1 MRPPPVKR
9 GEKTIKGGGGSIQE
23 DNGGSEQHP
32 DQPEAAGGQHRQ
44 PPNDESERGAGA
56 VDAVDLDVDPPREQ
70 PAEVLPG
77 PATLEVTL
85 GQEQVRDRHDH
96 VAARC
101 EDPGHLLN
109 GGRGI
114 VHQVEGLTA
123 QHDAER
129 IVPEGEGEG
138 PENVRSP
145 KEAIDIDPPYRE
157 PRDQLKVRLCPAEE
171 IQYRSGWLRD
181 LLKCPYEGPSEALQ
195 MQIVPLGES
204 GLAPFPADPFDLAL
218 RQDPPVQTRPRP
230 RLEPCLPCS

>member
-1 MRPPPVKR
+1 MGPPPVKR

-23 DNGGSEQHP
+23 DNGGREQHP

-44 PPNDESERGAGA
+44 PPNDESERGARA

-96 VAARC
+96 VAARS

-129 IVPEGEGEG
+129 IVPEGEREG

-181 LLKCPYEGPSEALQ
+181 LLKCAYEGPSEALQ

-230 RLEPCLPCS
+230 RLEPCVPCS